1 MLRLAEFVIAALL
14 LAAPAHAAPD
24 NAIVVELNSAET
36 APGKCRVAF
45 VVDNKGEA
53 IESLKLDLA
62 VFNREGI
69 VQRRLVTEMGP
80 LRKAKT
86 IVRTFDLEGEC
97 GGIGSIL
104 VNDVTAC
111 APGEPGACLDRLALS
126 SRAPGI
132 RLYK

>member
-1 MLRLAEFVIAALL
+1 MLRFAEFVFAALL

-24 NAIVVELNSAET
+24 NSIVVELNSAET
-36 APGKCRVAF
+36 AQGKCRVAF
-45 VVDNKGEA
+45 VVDNKGDA

-97 GGIGSIL
+97 GAIGSIL
-104 VNDVTAC
+104 VNDVSAC
-111 APGEPGACLDRLALS
+111 TPGEPGACLDRLALS

>member
-1 MLRLAEFVIAALL
+1 MLRLAAFAIAALL
-14 LAAPAHAAPD
+14 LAEPAQAAPD
-24 NAIVVELNSAET
+24 NAIAVELNSAES
-36 APGKCRVAF
+36 AQGRCRVAF
-45 VVDNKGEA
+45 VIENKGDA

-62 VFNREGI
+62 VFNRDGI

-86 IVRTFDLEGEC
+86 IVRSFDLEGEC
-97 GGIGSIL
+97 GAIGSIL

-111 APGEPGACLDRLALS
+111 APGEPGACLDRLSLN
-126 SRAPGI
+126 SRVASV